1 MKEIRVIKF
10 DLKENYLYLRCYLEI
25 DRLLQNRKKSMKHV
39 FSFILILLISD
50 ITLAQDLEFT
60 QFYSNPIYL
69 NPAFAGSHGCPR
81 FALNYRNQWPSLPGS
96 YVSYAA
102 SYDQYFKNISGGIGV
117 VLVNDVQAK
126 TINTTTGSLI
136 YSYHTK
142 LNRKWNLLFGAK
154 ATWVQK
160 SLDWN
165 KLTFGDMID
174 PRRGFVYQTNDVPR
188 GGKRGFFDV
197 SGGLVIFTKQ
207 FYAGLAAHHA
217 NQPDE
222 SMILGESKLP
232 VRLTAHMGGTIPIG
246 RRGRY
251 SDGTSLKPAIIY
263 QYQNGFQ
270 ELNIGAFVNYSS
282 LNFGVWYRNKD
293 AFVFIVGAK
302 TDKFNIGYSYDLTV
316 SKLGN
321 GLTGGSHEISMQIN
335 LKCKKKAKN
344 FRKIS
349 CPSF

>member
-1 MKEIRVIKF
+1 V
-10 DLKENYLYLRCYLEI
+10 LKRSKNVHQIANKLF
-25 DRLLQNRKKSMKHV
+25 LLV
-39 FSFILILLISD
+39 FCLLLSQD
-50 ITLAQDLEFT
+50 VLHAQDPTFT
-60 QFYSNPIYL
+60 QFYSNPLYL
-69 NPAFAGSHGCPR
+69 NPALAGSTGCPR
-81 FALNYRNQWPSLPGS
+81 INLNYRNEWPQLTGN
-96 YVSYAA
+96 YVTYSA
-102 SYDQYFKNISGGIGV
+102 SFDTYSKDINGGVGLMATYDQQAEGTISTTMLGG
-117 VLVNDVQAK
+117 
-126 TINTTTGSLI
+126 I
-136 YSYHTK
+136 YSYNLK
-142 LNRKWNLLFGAK
+142 INRKTSLMFGAR
-154 ATWVQK
+154 AAYYQK
-160 SLDWN
+160 FLDWN

-174 PRRGFVYQTNDVPR
+174 PRRGFIYQTNDVPR

-197 SGGLVIFTKQ
+197 SGGAVIFTKQ
-207 FYAGLAAHHA
+207 FYAGVAAHHA

-251 SDGTSLKPAIIY
+251 SDGTSLKPALIY

>member
-1 MKEIRVIKF
+1 M
-10 DLKENYLYLRCYLEI
+10 LKRSENVNQLANKLF
-25 DRLLQNRKKSMKHV
+25 LLV
-39 FSFILILLISD
+39 FCLLLSQD
-50 ITLAQDLEFT
+50 VLHAQDPTFT
-60 QFYSNPIYL
+60 QFYSNPLYL
-69 NPAFAGSHGCPR
+69 NPALAGSTGCPR
-81 FALNYRNQWPSLPGS
+81 INLNYRNEWPQLTGN
-96 YVSYAA
+96 YVTYSA
-102 SYDQYFKNISGGIGV
+102 SFDTYSKDINGGVGLMATYDQQAEGTISTTMLGG
-117 VLVNDVQAK
+117 
-126 TINTTTGSLI
+126 I
-136 YSYHTK
+136 YSYNLK
-142 LNRKWNLLFGAK
+142 LNRKTSLMFGAR
-154 ATWVQK
+154 AAYYQK
-160 SLDWN
+160 FLDWN

-174 PRRGFVYQTNDVPR
+174 PRRGFIYQTNDVPR

-197 SGGLVIFTKQ
+197 SAGAVIFTKL
-207 FYAGLAAHHA
+207 FYAGLAVHHA

-222 SMILGESKLP
+222 SMILGQSKLP
-232 VRLTAHMGGTIPIG
+232 VRLTAHMGGTLPIG

-270 ELNIGAFVNYSS
+270 ELNIGAYLNYSS
-282 LNFGVWYRNKD
+282 LNIGVWYRNKD

>member
-1 MKEIRVIKF
+1 M
-10 DLKENYLYLRCYLEI
+10 LKRIENVNQLANKLF
-25 DRLLQNRKKSMKHV
+25 LLV
-39 FSFILILLISD
+39 FWLLLSQD
-50 ITLAQDLEFT
+50 VLHAQDPTFT
-60 QFYSNPIYL
+60 QFYSNPLYL
-69 NPAFAGSHGCPR
+69 NPALAGSTGCPR
-81 FALNYRNQWPSLPGS
+81 INLNYRNEWPQLTGN
-96 YVSYAA
+96 YVTYSA
-102 SYDQYFKNISGGIGV
+102 SFDTYSKDINGGVGLMATYDQQAEGTISTTMLGG
-117 VLVNDVQAK
+117 
-126 TINTTTGSLI
+126 I
-136 YSYHTK
+136 YSYNLK
-142 LNRKWNLLFGAK
+142 INRKTSLMFGAR
-154 ATWVQK
+154 AAYYQK
-160 SLDWN
+160 FLDWN

-174 PRRGFVYQTNDVPR
+174 PRRGFIYQTNDVPR

-197 SGGLVIFTKQ
+197 SAGAVIFTKL
-207 FYAGLAAHHA
+207 FYAGLAVHHA

-232 VRLTAHMGGTIPIG
+232 VRLTAHMGGTLPIG

-270 ELNIGAFVNYSS
+270 ELNIGAYLNYSS
-282 LNFGVWYRNKD
+282 LNIGVWYRNKD

>member
-1 MKEIRVIKF
+1 VLKRSKNARQITNKLVLVVI
-10 DLKENYLYLRCYLEI
+10 C
-25 DRLLQNRKKSMKHV
+25 LLLSQDVLH
-39 FSFILILLISD
+39 
-50 ITLAQDLEFT
+50 AQDPTFT
-60 QFYSNPIYL
+60 QFYSNPLYL
-69 NPAFAGSHGCPR
+69 NPALAGSTGCPR
-81 FALNYRNQWPSLPGS
+81 INLNYRNEWPQLTGN
-96 YVSYAA
+96 YVTYSA
-102 SYDQYFKNISGGIGV
+102 SFDTYSKDINGGVGLMATYDQQAEGTISTTMLGG
-117 VLVNDVQAK
+117 
-126 TINTTTGSLI
+126 I
-136 YSYHTK
+136 YSYNLK
-142 LNRKWNLLFGAK
+142 INRKTSFMFGAR
-154 ATWVQK
+154 AAYYQK
-160 SLDWN
+160 FLDWN

-174 PRRGFVYQTNDVPR
+174 PRRGFIYQTGDVPR

-197 SGGLVIFTKQ
+197 SGGIVIFTKQ

-217 NQPDE
+217 NRPDE
-222 SMILGESKLP
+222 SMILGQSKLP
-232 VRLTAHMGGTIPIG
+232 IRLTAHMGGTIPIG

-251 SDGTSLKPAIIY
+251 SDGTSLKPALIY

-270 ELNIGAFVNYSS
+270 ELNIGAFVNYSA

-302 TDKFNIGYSYDLTV
+302 TDKFNIGYSYDITV

>member
-1 MKEIRVIKF
+1 M
-10 DLKENYLYLRCYLEI
+10 LKRSENVNQIANKLF
-25 DRLLQNRKKSMKHV
+25 LLV
-39 FSFILILLISD
+39 FCLLLSQD
-50 ITLAQDLEFT
+50 VLHAQDPTFT
-60 QFYSNPIYL
+60 QFYSNPLYL
-69 NPAFAGSHGCPR
+69 NPALAGSTGCPR
-81 FALNYRNQWPSLPGS
+81 INLNYRNEWPQLTGN
-96 YVSYAA
+96 YVTYSA
-102 SYDQYFKNISGGIGV
+102 SFDTYSKDINGGVGLMATYDQQAEGTISTTMLGG
-117 VLVNDVQAK
+117 
-126 TINTTTGSLI
+126 I
-136 YSYHTK
+136 YSYNLK
-142 LNRKWNLLFGAK
+142 INRKTSFMFGAR
-154 ATWVQK
+154 AAYYQK
-160 SLDWN
+160 FLDWN

-174 PRRGFVYQTNDVPR
+174 PRRGFIYQTNDVPR

-251 SDGTSLKPAIIY
+251 SDGTSLKPALIY

>member
-1 MKEIRVIKF
+1 M
-10 DLKENYLYLRCYLEI
+10 
-25 DRLLQNRKKSMKHV
+25 
-39 FSFILILLISD
+39 
-50 ITLAQDLEFT
+50 
-60 QFYSNPIYL
+60 
-69 NPAFAGSHGCPR
+69 
-81 FALNYRNQWPSLPGS
+81 
-96 YVSYAA
+96 
-102 SYDQYFKNISGGIGV
+102 
-117 VLVNDVQAK
+117 
-126 TINTTTGSLI
+126 
-136 YSYHTK
+136 
-142 LNRKWNLLFGAK
+142 FGAR
-154 ATWVQK
+154 AAYYQK
-160 SLDWN
+160 FLDWN

-174 PRRGFVYQTNDVPR
+174 PRRGFIYQTNDIPR

-197 SGGLVIFTKQ
+197 SGGAVLFTKQ
-207 FYAGLAAHHA
+207 FYVGVAGHHA

-251 SDGTSLKPAIIY
+251 SDGTSIKPAVIY

-270 ELNIGAFVNYSS
+270 ELNIGAYLNYSS
-282 LNFGVWYRNKD
+282 LNIGVWYRNKD
-293 AFVFIVGAK
+293 AFVFILGAK
-302 TDKFNIGYSYDLTV
+302 TEKFNIGYSYDLTV